1 MEGIKKQFSAQI
13 DDSGTLRMVMNE
25 VREFVRHHPNQ
36 KAVVTIEVLNGGD
49 CIMMKTWYNNY
60 ALPRI
65 VEAWRELGESYTVEQ
80 ADRELVKHTT
90 VRRKTVLEEDWII
103 DFDELD
109 RDLRK
114 RYLDEV
120 ALFCSINLNLD
131 LT

>member
-1 MEGIKKQFSAQI
+1 
-13 DDSGTLRMVMNE
+13 
-25 VREFVRHHPNQ
+25 
-36 KAVVTIEVLNGGD
+36 
-49 CIMMKTWYNNY
+49 MMKTWYNNY